1 MWDAKNDD
9 VVEPFRV
16 SAGFIAFVAA
26 LFVPVIVG
34 IAVFAGASLVSD
46 EVYAAEA
53 SESRFANSPMLNG
66 EPGEDVAGWK
76 KSLVGLCPL
85 H

>member
-9 VVEPFRV
+9 VVEPFRL

-26 LFVPVIVG
+26 LFVPVIIG
-34 IAVFAGASLVSD
+34 IAVVIGAALVAD
-46 EVYAAEA
+46 EVHAAEA
-53 SESRFANSPMLNG
+53 SESRFANSPTLNG
-66 EPGEDVAGWK
+66 VPDEDVAAWK